1 MPALPRGALLSTL
14 PVKASCPLLDTS
26 TNPPSPLFAPPL
38 ARIVPAKVV
47 WLSDH
52 STTLPPWPRPVAD
65 ALIVEFAST
74 LTVVAVAMVKFSSL
88 AL

>member
-1 MPALPRGALLSTL
+1 M
-14 PVKASCPLLDTS
+14 
-26 TNPPSPLFAPPL
+26 
-38 ARIVPAKVV
+38 V

-65 ALIVEFAST
+65 ALIVVAAST